1 MFKFRTFMPNIK
13 LQKWIKSYWI
23 VDYEKIH
30 SDKIQE
36 KIIIPY
42 DNICLLFIIN
52 SSKEEIYDSSNS
64 LKNGIYIC
72 PPSMNRHYLNLN
84 KSIYYIDISLYP
96 GVFYKLFKI
105 PVCELEDRIYE
116 IGELSL
122 KFDLSIIETLYNLR
136 NNLLSTINY
145 LDNYLFKIFNNFE
158 ENALLMNLYQL
169 TKTHDLNTF
178 YKENRLS
185 VRQIQRKVKEA
196 TGMSPKSIERINKF
210 YSTLK
215 LIKTNSNVIDFKE
228 IAIEN
233 NFYDQSSFIKEF
245 KFFTGV
251 TPKIFLNDS
260 EKFLQYKCNI
270 FC

>member
-1 MFKFRTFMPNIK
+1 MNMSVKFTE
-13 LQKWIKSYWI
+13 KSKFI
-23 VDYEKIH
+23 V
-30 SDKIQE
+30 
-36 KIIIPY
+36 
-42 DNICLLFIIN
+42 
-52 SSKEEIYDSSNS
+52 
-64 LKNGIYIC
+64 
-72 PPSMNRHYLNLN
+72 
-84 KSIYYIDISLYP
+84 
-96 GVFYKLFKI
+96 
-105 PVCELEDRIYE
+105 
-116 IGELSL
+116 
-122 KFDLSIIETLYNLR
+122 T
-136 NNLLSTINY
+136 
-145 LDNYLFKIFNNFE
+145 NNFE
-158 ENALLMNLYQL
+158 ENDLLMNLYKL

-260 EKFLQYKCNI
+260 ENFLQYKCNI